1 MTVLLLT
8 HRACLD
14 HDMGDEHPEC
24 PDRLRAV
31 LRALEAEEFMMLH
44 RDQAPRAT
52 REQLCLI
59 HPESH
64 VDAILAV
71 RPEGDARVALDA
83 DTVMCAG
90 SAEAALR
97 AAGAGIAAV
106 DAVCRGEVLRA
117 FCAVRPPGHHAEPD
131 APMGF
136 CLFSNAAIAARHAQV
151 AHGLARVAVADFDVH
166 HGNGTQAAFWDKP
179 GLFLASSHQMPL
191 YPGTGAAAERGR
203 FNNIANGPLHP
214 GANGAAFRAVWEDDL
229 LPALAAFDPELLIIS
244 AGFDAHA
251 ADPLAQCRLREVDY
265 TWITTELC
273 HLAQAGS
280 ARGRVVSMLEG
291 GYDLTALAASS
302 AAHVRAL
309 MEA

>member
-1 MTVLLLT
+1 MSVLLIT

-14 HDMGDEHPEC
+14 HDMGEEHPEC

-31 LRALEAEEFMMLH
+31 LRALEAEDFMMLH
-44 RDQAPRAT
+44 REQAPRAT
-52 REQLCLI
+52 PEQLCLI
-59 HPESH
+59 HPEAYVES
-64 VDAILAV
+64 VLAV
-71 RPEGDARVALDA
+71 RPQGDARVALDA
-83 DTVMCAG
+83 DTVMNAG

-117 FCAVRPPGHHAEPD
+117 FCAVRPPGHHAEP
-131 APMGF
+131 ATSMGF
-136 CLFSNAAIAARHAQV
+136 CLFANAAIAARHAQV

-166 HGNGTQAAFWDKP
+166 HGNGTQAAFWDRE
-179 GLFLASSHQMPL
+179 GLFLASSQQMPL
-191 YPGTGAAAERGR
+191 YPGTGAASERGAHG
-203 FNNIANGPLHP
+203 NIANGPLHP
-214 GANGAAFRAVWEDDL
+214 GADGAAFRAVWRDEL

-251 ADPLAQCRLREVDY
+251 ADPLAQCRLREADY

-273 HLAQAGS
+273 QLARAGA

-291 GYDLTALAASS
+291 GYDLAALAASS